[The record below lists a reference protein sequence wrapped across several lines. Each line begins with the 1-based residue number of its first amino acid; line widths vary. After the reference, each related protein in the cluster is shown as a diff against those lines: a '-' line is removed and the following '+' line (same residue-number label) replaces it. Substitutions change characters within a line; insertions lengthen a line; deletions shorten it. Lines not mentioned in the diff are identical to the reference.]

1 MKTINIIFLALL
13 AFSFGCQ
20 DGYIDDISA
29 VDPGPDEA
37 EPTVT
42 VNFPPTLVNIPFTDE
57 QTDLNFRF
65 EVSDD
70 IEIQSIRLS
79 LDGTELTTLTDFK
92 DYRRVMNTY
101 TYDDL
106 PIGDYT
112 FEVAATDVSGK
123 TTTTTVPFTVSNK
136 YVAQFEGE
144 VFYMPFEAQSYIELL
159 SENAATV
166 VGDPGFST
174 NAAVGEFAY
183 EGNPDSY
190 LTYPSESLENP
201 EFSASFWYNVQPDPD
216 RAGILVIGPP
226 DPANP
231 DTPNNR
237 TSGFRFFREGDAT
250 NQVFKLNV
258 GNGTADSWFDG
269 GPSATVNPDTATW
282 VHIAFTISQTSAA
295 VYLDGQL
302 ASQGDFLGVDWTD
315 CDILSIG
322 SGAPRFIQWNHLSGN
337 SLLDELR
344 IFNKAL
350 TQEEIQAIINARTGS
365 L

>member
-1 MKTINIIFLALL
+1 MKTINIFLLIIL

-29 VDPGPDEA
+29 VEPGPDEV
-37 EPTVT
+37 EPSVTVT
-42 VNFPPTLVNIPFTDE
+42 FPPELVTIPFTDE

-70 IEIQSIRLS
+70 IEIQSIKLS

-92 DYRRVMNTY
+92 DYRRVMDAY

-112 FEVAATDVSGK
+112 FEIVATDVSGK
-123 TTTTTVPFTVSNK
+123 STTANVPFTVSNK
-136 YVAQFEGE
+136 YVAQFDGE
-144 VFYMPFEAQSYIELL
+144 IFYMPFEAQSYIDLL
-159 SENAATV
+159 SENTAAV
-166 VGDPGFST
+166 VGEPGFSE
-174 NAAVGEFAY
+174 NAAVGEYAY
-183 EGNPDSY
+183 KGNPDSY
-190 LTYPSESLENP
+190 LTYPSEALENP
-201 EFSASFWYNVQPDPD
+201 EFSAAFWYNVSPDPT

-226 DPANP
+226 DPEKP

-237 TSGFRFFREGDAT
+237 TSGFRFFREGGET
-250 NQVFKLNV
+250 NQIFKLNV

-269 GPSATVNPDTATW
+269 GPTATVNPDTATW
-282 VHIAFTISQTSAA
+282 VHVAFTISQSSAA
-295 VYLDGQL
+295 VYLDGQV
-302 ASQGDFLGVDWTD
+302 ASQGDFAGVDWTG
-315 CDILSIG
+315 CDIMSIA
-322 SGAPRFIQWNHLSGN
+322 SGAPRFVEWNHLSGN
-337 SLLDELR
+337 SLLDDLR

-350 TQEEIQAIINARTGS
+350 TQSEIQEIIGARP

>member
-1 MKTINIIFLALL
+1 MKTINILFLALL
-13 AFSFGCQ
+13 ILSVGCQ
-20 DGYIDDISA
+20 DGYIDDITA

-37 EPTVT
+37 DPNVTVT
-42 VNFPPTLVNIPFTDE
+42 FPPSGTVTIPFTDE

-65 EVSDD
+65 EVTDD
-70 IEIQSIRLS
+70 IEVESIRLV
-79 LDGTELTTLTDFK
+79 LDGTELTTLNDFK
-92 DYRRVMNTY
+92 DYRRVMDSY
-101 TYDDL
+101 TYDEL
-106 PIGDYT
+106 PIGEYT
-112 FEVAATDVSGK
+112 FEVIATDIAGK
-123 TTTTTVPFTVSNK
+123 TTTATVPFTVSNQ

-144 VFYMPFEAQSYIELL
+144 IFYMPFEAQSYTELL
-159 SENAATV
+159 TETDATV

-190 LTYPSESLENP
+190 LTYPAERLLNP
-201 EFSASFWYNVQPDPD
+201 EFSASFWYNVDASPD

-237 TSGFRFFREGDAT
+237 TSGFRFFREGGAT
-250 NQVFKLNV
+250 NQTFKLNV
-258 GNGTADSWFDG
+258 GNGAADNWFDG

-282 VHIAFTISQTSAA
+282 VHIAFTISPTSAA

-302 ASQGDFLGVDWTD
+302 ASQGDFTGVDWAG
-315 CDILSIG
+315 CDILSIA
-322 SGAPRFIQWNHLSGN
+322 SGAPRFTEWGHLSGN
-337 SLLDELR
+337 SLLDDLR

-350 TQEEIQAIINARTGS
+350 TQSEIQTIIGAQP
-365 L
+365 